1 MPFYEYQ
8 CEACGWNFMLQQSMS
23 AKKADVTC
31 PRCNEK
37 RSRKVLSAFSS
48 TGGGHSVCG
57 LGSGGWGGG

>member
-8 CEACGWNFMLQQSMS
+8 CEACGWNFMLQQAMS
-23 AKKADVTC
+23 TREADVNC

-37 RSRKVLSAFSS
+37 RSRKILSAFSS
-48 TGGGHSVCG
+48 TGSGHSVCG